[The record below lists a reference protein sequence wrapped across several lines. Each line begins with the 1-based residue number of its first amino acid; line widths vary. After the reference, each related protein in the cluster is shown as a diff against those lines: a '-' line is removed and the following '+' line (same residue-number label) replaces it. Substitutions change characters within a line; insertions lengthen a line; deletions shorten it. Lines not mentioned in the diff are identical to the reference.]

1 MWILNFIPDFVF
13 HALLILSLLALA
25 GSFVLDSIPF
35 ISTNAKAIQ
44 LASAVVLA
52 IALFFEGAISN
63 ESVWQARVKEL
74 ELKIA
79 RAETQSAEANS
90 ELRSKLARRDQEV
103 VLAQQA
109 LKGRIQQNATQMDAV
124 CKIPRSA
131 VDILNDAARKTGD
144 AK

>member
-52 IALFFEGAISN
+52 ITVFFEGAISN

-74 ELKIA
+74 ELKVA
-79 RAETQSAEANS
+79 KAETESAEANGK
-90 ELRSKLARRDQEV
+90 LSKQLAAKDKEIA
-103 VLAQQA
+103 LAQA
-109 LKGRIQQNATQMDAV
+109 ELKNRIRQGAAAMDAV
-124 CKIPRSA
+124 CKIPSD
-131 VDILNDAARKTGD
+131 VVSILNDAARKG
-144 AK
+144 AKK

>member
-13 HALLILSLLALA
+13 HTLLILSLLALA
-25 GSFVLDSIPF
+25 GSFVLDSVPF

-52 IALFFEGAISN
+52 IAVYFEGAISN

-79 RAETQSAEANS
+79 RAETQSAEANGQ
-90 ELRSKLARRDQEV
+90 LTTKLIRKEQEIAQV
-103 VLAQQA
+103 QQA
-109 LKGRIQQNATQMDAV
+109 LKGRIQQNAVQMDAV
-124 CKIPRSA
+124 CSVPRTA
-131 VDILNDAARKTGD
+131 IDILNDAARKTGD
-144 AK
+144 VK

>member
-1 MWILNFIPDFVF
+1 VWILNFVPDFVF

-35 ISTNAKAIQ
+35 ISANAKAIQ

-52 IALFFEGAISN
+52 IAIFFEGAISN

-90 ELRSKLARRDQEV
+90 ELRNKMAEKNKEIA
-103 VLAQQA
+103 LAQQA
-109 LKGRIQQNATQMDAV
+109 LKGRIEQNAAQMDAV
-124 CKIPRSA
+124 CKIPRTA
-131 VDILNDAARKTGD
+131 IDILNDAARKTGD
-144 AK
+144 KK

>member
-52 IALFFEGAISN
+52 IAIFFEGAISN
-63 ESVWQARVKEL
+63 ESVWQARVKES
-74 ELKIA
+74 ELKVA
-79 RAETQSAEANS
+79 KAETQSAEANGK
-90 ELRSKLARRDQEV
+90 LSKQLAAKDKEIA
-103 VLAQQA
+103 LAQA
-109 LKGRIQQNATQMDAV
+109 ELKNRIRAGAAAMDAV
-124 CKIPRSA
+124 CKIPA
-131 VDILNDAARKTGD
+131 DVVAILNDAARKG
-144 AK
+144 AKK